1 MPEPQPVY
9 LEYRTIDGYV
19 VAIHETMPL
28 STPEGYAVAE
38 SAHFVPGDEF
48 TYYIK
53 VYVDEIKDGKV
64 TSHAAVRQAPPAQ
77 EILQRL
83 AQLEREKED
92 IRQKVTA
99 LESKVK

>member
-1 MPEPQPVY
+1 VNY
-9 LEYRTIDGYV
+9 LTYRQSDGYV
-19 VAIHETMPL
+19 VAISETEPI
-28 STPEGYAVAE
+28 SVEDGYAVAQSDQFQPE
-38 SAHFVPGDEF
+38 DEF
-48 TYYIK
+48 EYFIK
-53 VYVDEIKDGKV
+53 IYVDEIKDGKV